1 MLGRRIAGGG
11 IVAVV
16 HRGPSLQCGSCV
28 LRKQCINKLGGPDT
42 TSTFTLLLKTC
53 RGNGLCWLLPR
64 PLWFLFPAHRRIG
77 PVPVCNRKCSSLAD
91 MLRFCHTGLPYVLML
106 PLCSSLTT
114 QRRPSSSDLSPLAP
128 WIRQSCNCRL
138 PLPSGTKGSL
148 N

>member
-11 IVAVV
+11 MVAVT

-28 LRKQCINKLGGPDT
+28 LRKQCIHKLGGPDT

-106 PLCSSLTT
+106 LLFPDH
-114 QRRPSSSDLSPLAP
+114 RGD
-128 WIRQSCNCRL
+128 RL
-138 PLPSGTKGSL
+138 PLTSHPSHLGSDRAVTAASL
-148 N
+148 SPQALKVH